1 MLFGCLFNVP
11 RGIIGLINVNG
22 MILIVLLN
30 TIDYYYY

>member
-22 MILIVLLN
+22 MVLIVLLN
-30 TIDYYYY
+30 TIDYYCY

>member
-11 RGIIGLINVNG
+11 LGIIGLINVNG